1 MNLCTLLVMLVLLQ
15 EIIEG
20 RTKGKV
26 FRGRNTMYT
35 EWPCITSKVSGS
47 ERAAEDREGWRAINI
62 GECHR
67 PAIQQTTRKK
77 TRQVILVCQVAKN
90 LGT

>member
-1 MNLCTLLVMLVLLQ
+1 MLVLLQ

-47 ERAAEDREGWRAINI
+47 ERAAEDREGWRAI
-62 GECHR
+62 
-67 PAIQQTTRKK
+67 
-77 TRQVILVCQVAKN
+77 
-90 LGT
+90 